1 MNEKTFCTMCGAEN
15 EKGAKFCVSCGNKLE
30 MPAEEAVKEVVA
42 EAPTTEQGMN
52 VDAEVQTDAVST
64 TEGEATVEPT
74 ATYSQP
80 TTTYSQ
86 PATTY
91 YYAEPEPTKA
101 GGYQGFAIASL
112 ICGIVALICCPLA
125 CCGCCFKVFEW
136 LLVIAA
142 IALGIVTIVKAYAGK
157 GMAIVG
163 IVCGGIALLGL
174 LMALIVPAAT
184 GAAMS
189 DICSEIL
196 GEDYMNELEDIF
208 EDAMEESGYYY

>member
-30 MPAEEAVKEVVA
+30 MPAEKAVNEVA
-42 EAPTTEQGMN
+42 ADALTAEQGMDVN
-52 VDAEVQTDAVST
+52 AETQADVTST
-64 TEGEATVEPT
+64 TAGEATVE
-74 ATYSQP
+74 P

-91 YYAEPEPTKA
+91 YYAEPEPAKT

-112 ICGIVALICCPLA
+112 ICGIVALVCCPVA

-142 IALGIVTIVKAYAGK
+142 IALGIVTLVKAYAGK
-157 GMAIVG
+157 GMAIAG

-184 GAAMS
+184 GSAMS